1 MARIWRDGQ
10 TKPVVIYRLLS
21 RGSIEEKIYQR
32 QIAKDE
38 VAAQVTGAPPAKKSA
53 ANQRH
58 FSKEELREHFT
69 LRTVSLSRESDRLEG
84 GDEVLKV

>member
-21 RGSIEEKIYQR
+21 RGTIEEKIYQR

-38 VAAQVTGAPPAKKSA
+38 VAAEVTGGSGMKNST
-53 ANQRH
+53 NSQRH
-58 FSKEELREHFT
+58 FSKEELKELFT
-69 LRTVSLSRESDRLEG
+69 LRTVSLDSRF
-84 GDEVLKV
+84 